1 MARGFSCGRRQPQRT
16 RSVLCGWRC
25 GPTSCA
31 GNHRVGSTLKPDSA
45 FRPAWWLP
53 GPHLQTLF
61 PQLFRKQR
69 QPLLTRERIELDD
82 GDFLDIDW
90 SADNGGPIVLLLHGL
105 EGSIR
110 SHYATGLIH
119 SLTRCG
125 CLVVLLNF
133 RGCSGESNRLPRS
146 YHSGDTGDVDTVLRR
161 LVNLYPQRFIYT
173 VGISLGGNVLLKW
186 LGENPEQTFVRK
198 AVAVSVPFTLDI
210 AAHRLERGL
219 SRLYQAHLLNKLRR
233 STRSKAAHTALP
245 IDISRLSRIKS
256 FRQFDDQ
263 VTAPLHGFDGVD
275 DYYRRASSR
284 PFIKNIRTPTLIL
297 HALDDPFM
305 TPDAVPEVNELGP
318 GVQLELSAAGGHVGF
333 VGGILPWK
341 PRYWIDERV
350 CAYFQ
355 APGLKQHNT

>member
-1 MARGFSCGRRQPQRT
+1 MRY
-16 RSVLCGWRC
+16 
-25 GPTSCA
+25 
-31 GNHRVGSTLKPDSA
+31 NELKPRSA
-45 FRPAWWLP
+45 FKPAWWLP

-61 PQLFRKQR
+61 PHIFRKQS
-69 QPLLTRERIELDD
+69 PPALTRERIELDD

-90 SADNGGPIVLLLHGL
+90 SESNRGPLVLLLHGL

-110 SHYATGLIH
+110 SHYATGLMN
-119 SLTRCG
+119 SLNRCG
-125 CLVVLLNF
+125 FQVVLLNF
-133 RGCSGESNRLPRS
+133 RGCSGEPNRLPRS
-146 YHSGDTGDVDTVLRR
+146 YHSGDTDDVDTILGR
-161 LVNLYPQRFIYT
+161 LVRQHPQRPVYI

-186 LGENPEQTFVRK
+186 LGENPDQTLAKK
-198 AVAVSVPFTLDI
+198 AVAISVPFELNI

-219 SRLYQAHLLNKLRR
+219 SRLYQAHLLYKLRR
-233 STRSKAAHTALP
+233 STRSKAARMALP
-245 IDISRLSRIKS
+245 IDVSRLSRIKS

-284 PFIKNIRTPTLIL
+284 PFIKNIKTPTLIL
-297 HALDDPFM
+297 HAVDDPFM
-305 TPDAVPEVNELGP
+305 TPDAVPEAYELGP
-318 GVQLELSAAGGHVGF
+318 GVQLELSKCGGHVGF

-355 APGLKQHNT
+355 AP